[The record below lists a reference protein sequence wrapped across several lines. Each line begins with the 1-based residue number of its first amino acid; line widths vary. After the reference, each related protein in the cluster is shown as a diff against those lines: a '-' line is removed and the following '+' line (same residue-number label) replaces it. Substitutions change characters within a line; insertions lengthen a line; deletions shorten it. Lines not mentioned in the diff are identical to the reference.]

1 MIAELGQLALL
12 FALAAALH
20 QSVFPM
26 LGAHAGDERLMASGR
41 SSALAQGLFV
51 ALAFGLLTVA
61 HATSDF
67 SVRNVVENSHT
78 AKPFIYKLTGVWG
91 NHEGSMV
98 LWALILA
105 GYGAAVALARG
116 GVTPLRART
125 LAVQGMLAAAFLAF
139 IIFTSNPFARLLPA
153 PAEGQDLN
161 PLLQDPGLAIH
172 PPFLYLGYVGFSIA
186 FAYAA
191 AGLIGGRIDQ
201 AWAKEVR
208 PYALLAWSF
217 MTIGI
222 ALGAWWAYYELGWG
236 GFWAWDPVEN
246 ASFMPWLAGTAL
258 IHSIRVTE
266 VRGAFRGWTALLA
279 LLAFSLSL
287 VGTFLVRSGVI
298 TSVHAF
304 AVDPARGVFI
314 LGILALSVGGGLTL
328 FAVRAPAM
336 SSDAKFAAVS
346 REGGLFANNLL
357 LVAAC
362 ATVFIGTFYP
372 LFAEAVSG
380 EKLSVGAPYFNLAF
394 TPFVFIS
401 LAIIAPAAALSWK
414 QGRLARDA
422 HLFLAPA
429 LAGLVAAGTALWLA
443 APKSAIAAAGVALAV
458 FAGAGV
464 VRDLLRRVRPR
475 EAGALA
481 RFTGLPRSSHAMA
494 LAHVGLAIVVLGV
507 IGAGVW
513 KSETVAYAKPGET
526 VTLGDY
532 DVILSRVAET
542 QGPNYVS
549 QGALFEVRKGE
560 ALLREVVAERRFYP
574 ARGMATTEAGVWSTL
589 RGDVYLTIGEA
600 DAERGWIVR
609 AWERPLAGWMW
620 LGGGLMALGGLVGA
634 APARRR
640 GSLAARAPSEGVGAN
655 ASAAGAPAE

>member
-1 MIAELGQLALL
+1 MVAELGQLALL

-26 LGAHAGDERLMASGR
+26 LGAHVGDQRLMAGGR
-41 SSALAQGLFV
+41 ASALAQAAFV
-51 ALAFGLLTVA
+51 ALAFALLTVA

-139 IIFTSNPFARLLPA
+139 IIFTSNPFARLFPA

-161 PLLQDPGLAIH
+161 PLLQDPGLIIH
-172 PPFLYLGYVGFSIA
+172 PPCLYLGYVGFSIA

-208 PYALLAWSF
+208 PFALLAWSF

-266 VRGAFRGWTALLA
+266 VRGAFRAWTALLA
-279 LLAFSLSL
+279 LLAFSMSL
-287 VGTFLVRSGVI
+287 VGTFLVRSGVL

-336 SSDAKFAAVS
+336 SSDAKFAAIS
-346 REGGLFANNLL
+346 REGGLFTNNLL

-401 LAIIAPAAALSWK
+401 LLMIGPAAALAWK

-422 HLFLAPA
+422 HLFIAPA
-429 LAGLVAAGTALWLA
+429 LAGLVAAGTAFWLA
-443 APKSAIAAAGVALAV
+443 APKSTVAALGVALAV
-458 FAGAGV
+458 FTIGGV
-464 VRDLLRRVRPR
+464 VRDLARRVRPL

-481 RFTGLPRSSHAMA
+481 RFVGLPRSSLAMTC
-494 LAHVGLAIVVLGV
+494 AHVGLAIVVLGV

-513 KSETVAYAKPGET
+513 RSETVAYAQPGET
-526 VTLGDY
+526 VTLGRY
-532 DVILSRVAET
+532 DVVLSRVAET
-542 QGPNYVS
+542 QGPNYIS
-549 QGALFEVRKGE
+549 QGALFEVRKNDRT
-560 ALLREVVAERRFYP
+560 LREVLAERRFYP
-574 ARGMATTEAGVWSTL
+574 ARGMATTEAGVWSTI
-589 RGDVYLTIGEA
+589 RGDIYLTVGEPDPA
-600 DAERGWIVR
+600 RGWVVR

-620 LGGGLMALGGLVGA
+620 AGGAMMALGGLIGI

-640 GSLAARAPSEGVGAN
+640 SSLAAHAP
-655 ASAAGAPAE
+655 ASGSTSGPAPAPAE